1 MLNKRRNTE
10 CEFLYYVEV
19 SLCEHWEV
27 KYQNGINTR
36 EQQRLELFRWKHA
49 KGSGN
54 NGNVPKERSV
64 PATE

>member
-27 KYQNGINTR
+27 LYQNGIHAR
-36 EQQRLELFRWKHA
+36 EQQGLELFRWKHA
-49 KGSGN
+49 KG
-54 NGNVPKERSV
+54 ERTLQIYIIV
-64 PATE
+64 YVYIL